1 MPLLMTPLAW
11 PCPLPHGGASDE
23 FALAFDR
30 GRALRLLVVPAL
42 FDEANRLRRLCVE
55 VMRRLDRA
63 GIDAFLPDFPG
74 TNESLRDLRDQ
85 DAESWRAA
93 MTAAAAQFGA
103 THVLGLRGGCLFTP
117 AGFPKWHYAP
127 AKGANILR
135 SMLRARMLASREA
148 GREESR
154 EALTEKGQ
162 SDGLVL
168 AGYPLGAALFRD
180 LEALVPDPAIATIAQ
195 EQVGG
200 SGLWL
205 RAEPDEDAA
214 QADALTAL
222 LIQGMNA

>member
-1 MPLLMTPLAW
+1 MTPLFW
-11 PCPLPHGGASDE
+11 PCPQPHDGASDE
-23 FALAFDR
+23 YALAFDR

-42 FDEANRLRRLCVE
+42 FDEANRLRRFCVE

-63 GIDAFLPDFPG
+63 GVDAFLPDFPG

-93 MTAAAAQFGA
+93 MTAAADHFGA

-117 AGFPKWHYAP
+117 AELPAWHYAP
-127 AKGANILR
+127 VKGGNILR
-135 SMLRARMLASREA
+135 SMLRARMLAGKEA

-154 EALTEKGQ
+154 EVLTEMAHR
-162 SDGLVL
+162 DGISL
-168 AGYPLGAALFRD
+168 AGYPLAPALFRD
-180 LEALVPDPAIATIAQ
+180 LEALAPDPAIPVIAQ
-195 EQVGG
+195 EQIGG

-214 QADALTAL
+214 QADALAAL
-222 LIQGMNA
+222 LIEGMHA